1 MKRLFI
7 LLVVAFLSLA
17 LNSNKAAA
25 QCKQQLVYQCATQTE
40 KAIYLRD
47 FNTKLKRD
55 AADEETGMK
64 WTVVLNKGTQYRFS
78 LCAPDGFQDQVVLT
92 LYDSEHP
99 ENSNAWGST
108 YDKTT
113 KTDRKSFDFI
123 CNKTAMYYISIRF
136 KPTVG
141 SKKACAV
148 GILSFVG
155 KSK

>member
-1 MKRLFI
+1 MKRLFVI
-7 LLVVAFLSLA
+7 LILAIFCLSI
-17 LNSNKAAA
+17 STKVDA

-47 FNTKLKRD
+47 FNTKLRREKGID
-55 AADEETGMK
+55 ETGMK

-78 LCAPDGFQDQVVLT
+78 LCAPDGYQDMVVLT

-99 ENSNAWGST
+99 ENTKPWGCT

-136 KPTVG
+136 KPNVG
-141 SKKACAV
+141 DKKACAV

>member
-7 LLVVAFLSLA
+7 LFVFAILCFGQAITA
-17 LNSNKAAA
+17 DA

-40 KAIYLRD
+40 KAIFLRD
-47 FNTKLKRD
+47 FNTKLKRESNVD
-55 AADEETGMK
+55 ETGMK

-78 LCAPDGFQDQVVLT
+78 LCAPDGYQDQVVLT

-99 ENSNAWGST
+99 ENSKPWGTT
-108 YDKTT
+108 YDKVT
-113 KTDRKSFDFI
+113 KTDQKHFDFI
-123 CNKTAMYYISIRF
+123 CNKAGMYYVSIRF
-136 KPTVG
+136 KPG
-141 SKKACAV
+141 MGDKKGCAV